1 MNDLI
6 SKFEKW
12 KVELES
18 KGLRVNATKTKVMCC
33 SHDVAG
39 VTPLPSKYPC
49 GVCKEGVGTNSI
61 LCTHCELWIHKRC
74 SGIKGKLKH
83 DPDYVCRRCLGLI
96 HDKQALLLK
105 EVESGSVKLEVVPT
119 FCYLGDTC
127 GQTGGCLDAVNA
139 RIISA
144 WKAFRALLPIL
155 TNRGIN
161 IKTRGYVFQSCVLSV
176 LLYGSETWAI
186 TASGLQ
192 RLSRNVNSMLRWLCA
207 VKMCDHVSSNDLF
220 KRLGVMTLDEQLRCN
235 RLRYFGHIKRM
246 HTNEWP
252 AKVLNHKVD
261 GKLPVGRPKQ
271 RWESV
276 IQSDLSTLNLTPDMA
291 LDRSSWRKS
300 IKSSKQQ
307 TETLQPSTR
316 RKRRLIAE

>member
-1 MNDLI
+1 
-6 SKFEKW
+6 
-12 KVELES
+12 
-18 KGLRVNATKTKVMCC
+18 
-33 SHDVAG
+33 
-39 VTPLPSKYPC
+39 
-49 GVCKEGVGTNSI
+49 
-61 LCTHCELWIHKRC
+61 
-74 SGIKGKLKH
+74 
-83 DPDYVCRRCLGLI
+83 
-96 HDKQALLLK
+96 
-105 EVESGSVKLEVVPT
+105 
-119 FCYLGDTC
+119 
-127 GQTGGCLDAVNA
+127 
-139 RIISA
+139 
-144 WKAFRALLPIL
+144 
-155 TNRGIN
+155 
-161 IKTRGYVFQSCVLSV
+161 
-176 LLYGSETWAI
+176 
-186 TASGLQ
+186 
-192 RLSRNVNSMLRWLCA
+192 
-207 VKMCDHVSSNDLF
+207 
-220 KRLGVMTLDEQLRCN
+220 MTLDEQLRCN